1 MKIVSELRGR
11 RTLISAVIT
20 AVVVLAL
27 VLSGPGFSANLMYSY
42 GVTGYGYGYGYT
54 AGEASD
60 ESGVIKNEYTTDE
73 TVYAVGS
80 GFIPGSQVE
89 VTITEDKHWT
99 DGKSINSTIYQQKV
113 VNTSGSGNI
122 LDPIWPD
129 PIPGEYDMIFNINP
143 TDNTYDPLGGDVVDD
158 PNEPGFIVV
167 GIVPA
172 LTPLGVIALIG
183 LLSVI
188 VALSITIRKRR

>member
-1 MKIVSELRGR
+1 MKIVSGLRER
-11 RTLISAVIT
+11 RTLISAVVT

-27 VLSGPGFSANLMYSY
+27 VLSGPGFSANLMYPY
-42 GVTGYGYGYGYT
+42 GGTGYGYGYGYT

-60 ESGVIKNEYTTDE
+60 ELGDTKNEYTTDE

-80 GFIPGSQVE
+80 GFIPSSPVE

-99 DGKSINSTIYQQKV
+99 DGKSINSTIYKQKI
-113 VNTSGSGNI
+113 VNADVNGSI

-129 PIPGEYDMIFNINP
+129 PIPGGYDIIFNVNQS
-143 TDNTYDPLGGDVVDD
+143 DNTYNPLDGDVVDD

-172 LTPLGVIALIG
+172 LTQLGVIALIG

-188 VALSITIRKRR
+188 VAVSITIRKRR

>member
-1 MKIVSELRGR
+1 MKIASELRGR

-42 GVTGYGYGYGYT
+42 GGAGYGYT

-60 ESGVIKNEYTTDE
+60 ESGNAKNEYTTDE
-73 TVYAVGS
+73 IVYAAGS
-80 GFIPGSQVE
+80 GFQPLSNVE

-99 DGKSINSTIYQQKV
+99 DGKSINSTIYKQKI
-113 VNTSGSGNI
+113 VNTSDSGNI

-129 PIPGEYDMIFNINP
+129 PIPGKYDMIFNINL
-143 TDNTYDPLGGDVVDD
+143 TDNTYDLFDGDVVDD

-167 GIVPA
+167 GVVPA
-172 LTPLGVIALIG
+172 LTPIGLIALIG
-183 LLSVI
+183 LLSLI
-188 VALSITIRKRR
+188 AAISIKMGTKKRRG